1 VAVDGRRKVVLRRR
15 AVVLWRHGDPE
26 EWASKV
32 HEVAERRVDR
42 ACARRGHAGRDP
54 ASFRV
59 APNLLRGGEKTEEVM
74 STTMWILLIVVLFV
88 MFGGGGGYYWSRGR
102 R

>member
-1 VAVDGRRKVVLRRR
+1 MRPDALAPDGRT
-15 AVVLWRHGDPE
+15 AVVATP
-26 EWASKV
+26 S
-32 HEVAERRVDR
+32 ERGKKYEPTVRAD
-42 ACARRGHAGRDP
+42 ACATTVRPPGAEGSVASAQAHNGLRIARGPHRMEA
-54 ASFRV
+54 
-59 APNLLRGGEKTEEVM
+59 VM